1 MPFVR
6 ITLTKGH
13 NKEFKRHISQ
23 AIHQSLQQIF
33 RIPVDDY
40 FQVIEELE
48 PDNLIFP
55 ESYMGIPHSNELIY
69 IQITA
74 KAGRTVGMK
83 QELYQAITREI
94 TQRTSHSSD
103 NLIITLIENDSA
115 NWSFGRGIAQL
126 VA

>member
-6 ITLTKGH
+6 ITLATVQ
-13 NKEFKRHISQ
+13 NKEFKRHICQ
-23 AIHQSLQQIF
+23 AIHQALQQAF
-33 RIPVDDY
+33 RIPVADY
-40 FQVIEELE
+40 FHVIEELD

-55 ESYMGIPHSNELIY
+55 ENYMGIPHSDELIY
-69 IQITA
+69 IHITA
-74 KAGRTVGMK
+74 KAGRTVEMK
-83 QELYQAITREI
+83 QELYQAITQEI

-115 NWSFGRGIAQL
+115 NWSFGRDIAQL

>member
-6 ITLTKGH
+6 ITLAKVQ
-13 NKEFKRHISQ
+13 NKEFKRHISL
-23 AIHQSLQQIF
+23 AIHQALQQVF

-40 FQVIEELE
+40 FHVIEELE
-48 PDNLIFP
+48 TDNLIFP
-55 ESYMGIPHSNELIY
+55 ENYMGIPHSDELIY

-74 KAGRTVGMK
+74 KAGRTVEMK

-103 NLIITLIENDSA
+103 NLIINLIENDSA

-126 VA
+126 VT